1 MAQKLLAL
9 YEFAGAN
16 GGLQAKMR
24 LAMMTNVP
32 SNKAGDTPDSPDVL
46 AKFKDAVKQI
56 TGKDAPN
63 V

>member
-9 YEFAGAN
+9 YEYASSQ

-32 SNKAGDTPDSPDVL
+32 STKAGEIPDEADTI
-46 AKFKDAVKQI
+46 AKFKDAIKKI
-56 TGKDAPN
+56 TGKDAPS